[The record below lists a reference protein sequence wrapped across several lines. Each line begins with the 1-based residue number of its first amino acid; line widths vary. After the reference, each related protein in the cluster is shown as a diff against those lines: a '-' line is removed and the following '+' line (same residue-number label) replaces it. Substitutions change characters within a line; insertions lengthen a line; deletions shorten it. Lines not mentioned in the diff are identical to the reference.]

1 MKKFITK
8 IILLLVILFF
18 VDRLTGHLFKH
29 MQYHSKGG
37 DTGRMIYIA
46 DSMNEDILI
55 FGSSRAI
62 HHYVPKVI
70 EDSLQLSCYN
80 CGRDGN
86 GIIFSYGMYRLFRD
100 RHSPKI
106 IIYDIIDSF
115 DLIDEGNNEKYL
127 DWLRYFYD
135 KPGIDSIFVDID
147 KSEKYKM
154 IPQMRRYN
162 RKFIQIA
169 SDYIRP
175 QQSDIKGYRPL
186 EGIMNYEPIESNTLS
201 KKSIRIDENKL
212 KYFKMLIKDCKERN
226 TKLIFTVSPK
236 YKGNEDNT
244 YKIIQQLAKVENIP
258 FFYHYNDTEISP
270 NKKYFEDSFHMNK
283 YGAEIYTKKIIHEIK
298 NSLK

>member
-1 MKKFITK
+1 MKKFIAK

-18 VDRLTGHLFKH
+18 VDELTGHLFKY

-37 DTGRMIYIA
+37 DTGRMTYIA

-62 HHYVPKVI
+62 HHYDPKI
-70 EDSLQLSCYN
+70 LEDSLQLSCYN

-100 RHSPKI
+100 RYSPKI
-106 IIYDIIDSF
+106 IIYDVIQNF

-135 KPGIDSIFVDID
+135 KPGIDSIFADID
-147 KSEKYKM
+147 RSERYKM

-162 RKFIQIA
+162 GKFIQIT

-186 EGIMNYEPIESNTLS
+186 EGIMKYEPIESNTSS

-226 TKLIFTVSPK
+226 TKLIFMVSPK

-244 YKIIQQLAKVENIP
+244 YKVIMQLAKAENIP
-258 FFYHYNDTEISP
+258 FFITIMMQKYHL
-270 NKKYFEDSFHMNK
+270 
-283 YGAEIYTKKIIHEIK
+283 TKIF
-298 NSLK
+298 

>member
-1 MKKFITK
+1 MKKFIAK

-18 VDRLTGHLFKH
+18 VDELTGHLFKY

-37 DTGRMIYIA
+37 DTGRMTYIA
-46 DSMNEDILI
+46 DSLNEDILI

-62 HHYVPKVI
+62 HHYDPKI
-70 EDSLQLSCYN
+70 LEDSLQLSCYN

-100 RHSPKI
+100 RYSPKI
-106 IIYDIIDSF
+106 IIYDVVQNF

-135 KPGIDSIFVDID
+135 KAGIDSIFVDID

-162 RKFIQIA
+162 GKFIQIT

-186 EGIMNYEPIESNTLS
+186 EGIMKYEPIENNTPS

-226 TKLIFTVSPK
+226 TKLIFMVSPK

-244 YKIIQQLAKVENIP
+244 YKVIMQLAKAENIP
-258 FFYHYNDTEISP
+258 FFYHYNDAEISP